1 MTARDGFT
9 LRGYRAVPPGRPK
22 GGIVVL
28 HEIFGLNAH
37 IREVCEGYARLGY
50 LAIAPALFDRAQ
62 RGVELAYG
70 PDDIE
75 QGRLLRAAIAWNDSL
90 LDVQAAI
97 DGAAAGGSVGVIGYC
112 WGGTL
117 AFLAATRLE
126 HVACAVSYY
135 GGQTVPFAAEKL
147 RVPMLMH
154 FGDYDP
160 RIPEADIE
168 AVLRHNPQIEVH
180 RHPADHGFNCDHRKE
195 FHAPSAERAL
205 AQTLEFLNRALRGS
219 ASNA

>member
-1 MTARDGFT
+1 M
-9 LRGYRAVPPGRPK
+9 
-22 GGIVVL
+22 L

-37 IREVCEGYARLGY
+37 IREVCDGYARTGY
-50 LAIAPALFDRAQ
+50 LALAPALFDRAQ

-70 PDDIE
+70 PDEVE
-75 QGRLLRAAIAWNDSL
+75 QGRRLRAAIDWDASL

-97 DGAAAGGSVGVIGYC
+97 DNAAGGGTAGVVGYC

-117 AFLAATRLE
+117 AFLAATRLS

-135 GGQTVPFAAEKL
+135 GGQTVPFAAEKV
-147 RVPMLMH
+147 RVPVLMH
-154 FGDYDP
+154 FGDKDL

-168 AVLRHNPQIEVH
+168 AVWRHNPQIEIH

-205 AQTLEFLNRALRGS
+205 AQTLEFLNRSLRS
-219 ASNA
+219 AAAGA